1 VGRFAVGLPDCCAS
15 TKKGPSGA
23 TEADL
28 RRRKFAGAT
37 GRRSGGSRVYLPV
50 LVEDALVFF
59 GDPHA
64 AISDGI
70 ITRTGIECSMSVHQ
84 SPEGP
89 RTRAADYRIIAQGGA
104 VYFVGVGPSVEE
116 ATEDAAHRAGR
127 FYRRAHRAR
136 SAGGLYAAKHH
147 RRVNCLSAANQNAS
161 CRLGG
166 PLSTHCRP
174 SFPSTATTAH
184 APLADARPTLWPR
197 LVLSS
202 AALSPKCIRY
212 SLCSPCWP

>member
-1 VGRFAVGLPDCCAS
+1 VGRFAGLLRVDEKGPERCDGGGSPS
-15 TKKGPSGA
+15 TKV
-23 TEADL
+23 
-28 RRRKFAGAT
+28 RRGDGTPVR
-37 GRRSGGSRVYLPV
+37 GSRVYLPV

-127 FYRRAHRAR
+127 FYCRAHRAR

-197 LVLSS
+197 LVWSS

-212 SLCSPCWP
+212 SLRSPCWP